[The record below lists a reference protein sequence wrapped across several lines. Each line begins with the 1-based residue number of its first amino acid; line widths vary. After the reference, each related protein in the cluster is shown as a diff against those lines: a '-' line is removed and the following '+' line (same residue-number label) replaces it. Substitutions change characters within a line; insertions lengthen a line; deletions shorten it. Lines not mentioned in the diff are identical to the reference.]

1 MGPLHGLKVLE
12 MAGLGPTPFCGMLLG
27 DMGAD
32 VVRVDRTEPADL
44 GIDFPSTFDLRNR
57 NKRSIA
63 IDLKKPEGVALLM
76 RLVAQAD
83 VFTEGFR
90 PGTAERLGI
99 GPDVC
104 LRCNPKLVYGR
115 ATGWGQ
121 DGPLAKTAGHD
132 INYIALT
139 GALNS
144 IGPAGGQPTP
154 PLNLLGDYGGG
165 ALYMAFGILCAVLEA
180 RSSGRGQIVDAAMVD
195 GVTSLMTVCHA
206 LRQTGRLL
214 LERGSN
220 DLDGGAPYYSTYETK
235 DGRYVAVGAIEARF
249 YAELLR
255 GLAIDPRTMPP
266 QHDRSRWSE
275 AKARLANVF
284 RTRSRDEWIAH
295 FREVDACVSP
305 VLDLDEA
312 AHHPHTE
319 ARQSLVV
326 RDGVLQPRPV
336 PRLSRTPGELARRAP
351 RRGEHTAEVL
361 EALGLSKDEIREGIQ
376 TAVLMAAE

>member
-351 RRGEHTAEVL
+351 RRGEHTVEVL

-376 TAVLMAAE
+376 AAVLMVAE